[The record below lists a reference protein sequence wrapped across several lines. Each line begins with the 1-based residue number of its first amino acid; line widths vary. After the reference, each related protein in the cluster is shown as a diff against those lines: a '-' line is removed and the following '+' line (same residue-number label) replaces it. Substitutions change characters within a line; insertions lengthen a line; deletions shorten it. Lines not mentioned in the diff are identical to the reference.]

1 MNIAQL
7 LNQKSIMMIPF
18 NITSNQAIQEILEFN
33 NQLARGLKTL
43 ANIKEIDIGTTPREA
58 VYREDKLT
66 LYRYKPII
74 DRPQTC
80 PLLIVYALV
89 NRPYMLDLQ
98 PDRSLI
104 KNLLEQGLDVY
115 LIDWGYPNAA
125 DRYLTLEDYIN
136 GYLHRCV
143 KTIGK
148 RHGIEHINLL
158 GVCQGGTL
166 SLCYSALHPQQINRL
181 ITMVTPVDF
190 KTPDNLLSHWLAHL
204 DVDLL
209 VETLGNIPGE
219 FLNWAFLAMRPFQ
232 LAGKKYLDMIEH
244 LEDEAKTKNFLRME
258 QWIFDSPD
266 QVGETFRQF
275 IKEFFQ
281 KNNLIKGRIK
291 IGEQKVDLH
300 NITLPVLNIYANQ
313 DHLVPPNASKALKQ
327 VIGSSDYTEV
337 VFSGGHIGLYVS
349 KQAQHQ
355 IPPAIAAWLNTKPK
369 RNTVV

>member
-1 MNIAQL
+1 V
-7 LNQKSIMMIPF
+7 IPF

-33 NQLARGLKTL
+33 NKLARGLKTL
-43 ANIKEIDIGTTPREA
+43 ADISEIDIATTPREA
-58 VYREDKLT
+58 VYQEDKLT

-74 DRPQTC
+74 DRPQTR

-104 KNLLEQGLDVY
+104 KHLLEQGLDIY
-115 LIDWGYPNAA
+115 LIDWGYPEAA

-143 KTIGK
+143 KTICK
-148 RHGIEHINLL
+148 RHGIQQVNLL

-166 SLCYSALHPQQINRL
+166 SLCYSALHPQYVSRL

-190 KTPDNLLSHWLAHL
+190 KTSDNLLSHWLAQL

-219 FLNWAFLAMRPFQ
+219 FLNWAFLAMKPFH
-232 LAGKKYLDMIEH
+232 LTGKKYLDMIEH
-244 LEDEAKTKNFLRME
+244 LEDEAKVKNFLRME
-258 QWIFDSPD
+258 KWIFDSPD

-281 KNNLIKGRIK
+281 KNNLLKGRIK
-291 IGEQKVDLH
+291 IGEQKVDLR
-300 NITLPVLNIYANQ
+300 NITMPVLNIYANQ
-313 DHLVPPNASKALKQ
+313 DHLVPPQASKALKTA
-327 VIGSSDYTEV
+327 ISSQEYSELI
-337 VFSGGHIGLYVS
+337 FIGGHIGIYVS
-349 KQAQHQ
+349 QRAQQ
-355 IPPAIAAWLNTKPK
+355 EIPPAIAGWLNAKLK
-369 RNTVV
+369 ATVAV